1 MYRISKDD
9 VYSIKR
15 VMSTDFYILKTRYK
29 AMLLDFKLKQFTIQ
43 DLLKI
48 EDINSGTE
56 SLQVQITPSQI
67 IIAASQ
73 S

>member
-1 MYRISKDD
+1 
-9 VYSIKR
+9 
-15 VMSTDFYILKTRYK
+15 MSSDYYILKTRYK
-29 AMLLDFKLKQFTIQ
+29 VKLLDFKLKQFPIQ

-67 IIAASQ
+67 VIAASQ